1 MLQSVAILYHP
12 RRRQAVA
19 EAEWLGAEMRSHGVQ
34 TIIGDGWKPEVVNE
48 VCCGKDLAVALGG
61 DGTIIHVARL
71 AAPSGIPVVG
81 VNLGRVGFL
90 AELTPAAL
98 HDKVDALIAGRFW
111 IERRTMLDVEWQGDG
126 KVDRFLSLNEV
137 AVMRGVSPR
146 AIHVTTL
153 LDGENFTTFTADG
166 VLVATASG
174 STAYSLAAGGPIMY
188 PEATDFMLT
197 PVAPHLHI
205 GRSVIIPADSTVTLH
220 LSTDRAAVMSVDGVE
235 ERLLKPN
242 HAVNVRRSGSVAC
255 FARLG
260 ARTYFYSALADRLK

>member
-1 MLQSVAILYHP
+1 VLQSVAILYHP

-19 EAEWLGAEMRSHGVQ
+19 EAEWLGIEMRNRGIK
-34 TIIGDGWKPEVVNE
+34 TIIGDGWNPEVVDE

-98 HDKVDALIAGRFW
+98 HDKVELLIDGRFW
-111 IERRTMLDVEWQGDG
+111 IERRTMLDVEWEGDDH
-126 KVDRFLSLNEV
+126 VDRFLSLNEV
-137 AVMRGVSPR
+137 AVMRGMAPR
-146 AIHVTTL
+146 AIHVNTM
-153 LDGENFTTFTADG
+153 LDGEDFMVYTADG

-205 GRSVIIPADSTVTLH
+205 GRSMIVPADSTVTLR
-220 LSTDRAAVMSVDGVE
+220 LSSDRPAVMSVDGVE
-235 ERLLKPN
+235 ERALKPD
-242 HAVNVRRSGSVAC
+242 HSVNVRTSGTVAC

-260 ARTYFYSALADRLK
+260 PRSYFYQALIDRLK